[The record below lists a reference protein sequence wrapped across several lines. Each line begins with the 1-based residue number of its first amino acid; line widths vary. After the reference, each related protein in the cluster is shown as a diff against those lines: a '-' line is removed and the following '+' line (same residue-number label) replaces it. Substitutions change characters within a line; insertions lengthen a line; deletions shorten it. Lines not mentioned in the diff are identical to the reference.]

1 MLLNL
6 KRRFSASTTRPRRA
20 SCRLHVETL
29 EGRELLT
36 ASLTGITLPDN
47 AMVTTNVVAVNGEMF
62 FGAYDGT
69 HGYQLWESNGTSSGT
84 RC

>member
-20 SCRLHVETL
+20 SRQLHVESL

-36 ASLTGITLPDN
+36 ASPTGITLP
-47 AMVTTNVVAVNGEMF
+47 
-62 FGAYDGT
+62 
-69 HGYQLWESNGTSSGT
+69 
-84 RC
+84 